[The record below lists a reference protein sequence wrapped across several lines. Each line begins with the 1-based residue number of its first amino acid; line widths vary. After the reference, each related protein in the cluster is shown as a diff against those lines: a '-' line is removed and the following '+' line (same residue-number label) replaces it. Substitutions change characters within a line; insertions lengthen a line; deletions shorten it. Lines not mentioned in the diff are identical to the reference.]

1 MRRLDLSTLYVL
13 TDDDMVDR
21 RLRALD
27 DRWHAHRLRST
38 DALGGLPAG
47 SLVFVDTAC
56 AALPQW
62 QDVRWRS
69 WCGHLSII
77 VASSE
82 PHDAEGIAVMEA
94 GAAGYCHSYANE
106 ATLRQVLDVVAA
118 GELWVGRSLLTR
130 LLRGVSDSLP
140 RRADQSWRRSL
151 TEREAEVAQLAAH
164 GESNLAIAEKL
175 GITERTVK
183 AHLTAVFDKLQIS
196 DRLQLA
202 LRVHGVK

>member
-1 MRRLDLSTLYVL
+1 MRRLDLPALYLL
-13 TDDDMVDR
+13 TDDDTVAR
-21 RLRALD
+21 RMHNLD
-27 DRWHAHRLRST
+27 KRWQAHRLGST
-38 DALGGLPAG
+38 GELGSLPTG

-56 AALPQW
+56 AALPAW
-62 QDVRWRS
+62 EDARWRS

-82 PHDAEGIAVMEA
+82 PHDTEGIRAMEA
-94 GAAGYCHSYANE
+94 GAAGYCHTYANE
-106 ATLRQVLDVVAA
+106 ATLLQVLDVVAA

-130 LLRGVSDSLP
+130 LLRGVSENLP
-140 RRADQSWRRSL
+140 RRPDQSWRRSL
-151 TEREAEVAQLAAH
+151 TDREAEVAQLAAN
-164 GESNLAIAEKL
+164 GESNLVIAEKL

-183 AHLTAVFDKLQIS
+183 SHLTTVFEKLQLG